1 MNRCKNCGSTAQLK
15 IDPIHRVDGGLMETH
30 RCGCGCVTKIFY
42 KQAIVDSRVYYA
54 GSAHGTLI
62 YREGAFK

>member
-1 MNRCKNCGSTAQLK
+1 MYKCYSCGSTAQLK
-15 IDPIHRVDGGLMETH
+15 VEPIQRVTGGLMETF

-42 KQAIVDSRVYYA
+42 EKKIVDTR
-54 GSAHGTLI
+54 AHGTLI